1 MYLLEIK
8 NQLSVLNLTTT
19 YTVLK
24 NISLSFGINFINL
37 LFPLLLIPF
46 YIKTFGID
54 IYGLIAVS
62 MAFIN
67 IVSVLYDYSW
77 YAFAP
82 IEIQKVKNDT
92 TLINQYISKIVN
104 CKIVVFL
111 PSVLLLLAFIL
122 CSEIKYNLIFSFSLL
137 VFLFSRSQNNLCFF
151 IGLDK
156 VFPYF
161 IINSVV
167 KIGCIALIFIT
178 LVQKED
184 YQFVF
189 YYLGIS
195 DILIFVFSTLFLIKK
210 CDFKYNLTSISE
222 IYKELVFGYKLFLT
236 NVTICA
242 LMNSST
248 IILSIFFDNTVV
260 GIYNVAEKI
269 IMLCKQSISVL
280 FQGVYFKA
288 CEIGILKIKQLN
300 HFLKSVFWS
309 YFLMYGLGGVLLIVF
324 PNLIISIL
332 SSEYTSNSSIY
343 LIYLAPIPLMSALNQ
358 SAYMSLLLHHKKS
371 TYFNA
376 HLYGLVINILL
387 SFALCYL
394 TKEVYGIII
403 SLILTEIFIT
413 AYLNFAIV
421 RSDELNFF
429 KNKID

>member
-8 NQLSVLNLTTT
+8 NQLSFKTSITNFI
-19 YTVLK
+19 VLK

-54 IYGLIAVS
+54 IYGILAVS
-62 MAFIN
+62 LAFIN

-82 IEIQKVKNDT
+82 LELQKLKNNSK
-92 TLINQYISKIVN
+92 LINGYISKIIN
-104 CKIVVFL
+104 CKIVIFL
-111 PSVLLLLAFIL
+111 PSTILLLIFIL
-122 CSEIKYNLIFSFSLL
+122 CSDIKHNLIFSFSLL

-156 VFPYF
+156 VLPYF

-167 KIGCIALIFIT
+167 KVSCIVLIFIT
-178 LVQKED
+178 LTEKID
-184 YQFVF
+184 YEFVF

-195 DILIFVFSTLFLIKK
+195 DILIFIFSTLYLVFKN
-210 CDFKYNLTSISE
+210 DFEYSFSSFSD
-222 IYKELVFGYKLFLT
+222 IYLELKFGYKLFLT
-236 NVTICA
+236 NLTICA

-248 IILSIFFDNTVV
+248 IILSIFFDNKVV

-288 CEIGILKIKQLN
+288 CEIGTSKIIQLN
-300 HFLKSVFWS
+300 HFLKSLFWS
-309 YFLMYGLGGVLLIVF
+309 YLLMYGLGGIILVVF

-332 SSEYTSNSSIY
+332 SSEYTSNSALY
-343 LIYLAPIPLMSALNQ
+343 LIYLAPIPLLSALNQ
-358 SAYMSLLLHHKKS
+358 SAYISLLLHHKKS
-371 TYFNA
+371 IYFYA
-376 HLYGLVINILL
+376 HLFGLFINIIL
-387 SFALCYL
+387 SFVLCYFL
-394 TKEVYGIII
+394 KVYGIII
-403 SLILTEIFIT
+403 SLILTELFIT
-413 AYLNFAIV
+413 LYLNFAVIKD
-421 RSDELNFF
+421 SHLNFF
-429 KNKID
+429 RTKIN

>member
-1 MYLLEIK
+1 M
-8 NQLSVLNLTTT
+8 
-19 YTVLK
+19 
-24 NISLSFGINFINL
+24 SFGINFINL

-54 IYGLIAVS
+54 TYGLIAVS

-82 IEIQKVKNDT
+82 VELQTIKGNFN
-92 TLINQYISKIVN
+92 LISRYISKIIN
-104 CKIVVFL
+104 CKIVIFL
-111 PSVLLLLAFIL
+111 PSTILLLIFIL
-122 CSEIKYNLIFSFSLL
+122 CSEIKYNLVFSFSLL

-161 IINSVV
+161 LINSIV
-167 KIGCIALIFIT
+167 KIGCIALILIT
-178 LVQKED
+178 LVKKND

-195 DILIFVFSTLFLIKK
+195 DILIFIFSTLYLLKK
-210 CDFKYNLTSISE
+210 IDFKYNISSIKE
-222 IYKELVFGYKLFLT
+222 IYAELISGYKLFLT
-236 NVTICA
+236 NLTICA

-248 IILSIFFDNTVV
+248 IILSIFFDNTIA

-288 CEIGILKIKQLN
+288 CQIGTSKIKQLN
-300 HFLKSVFWS
+300 AFLKSVFWS
-309 YFLMYGLGGVLLIVF
+309 YFLMYSLGGLILMIL

-332 SSEYTSNSSIY
+332 SSEFTSSSSLY
-343 LIYLAPIPLMSALNQ
+343 LIYMAPIPLIAALNQ
-358 SAYMSLLLHHKKS
+358 PAYMSLLLHHQKKN
-371 TYFNA
+371 YFKA
-376 HLYGLVINILL
+376 HLLGLIINIVL
-387 SFALCYL
+387 SFILCNFMN
-394 TKEVYGIII
+394 VYGIIL
-403 SLILTEIFIT
+403 SLVLTEIFIT
-413 AYLNFAIV
+413 TSLNFAIIKNG
-421 RSDELNFF
+421 ELNFF
-429 KNKID
+429 KNIIN